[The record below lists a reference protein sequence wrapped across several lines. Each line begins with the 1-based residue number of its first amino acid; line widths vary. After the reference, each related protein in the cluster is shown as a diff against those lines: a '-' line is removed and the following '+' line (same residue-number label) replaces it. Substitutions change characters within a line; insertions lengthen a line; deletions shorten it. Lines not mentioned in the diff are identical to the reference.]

1 MDIKSLLS
9 DSAEEPII
17 YPERP
22 ELLSAEELDALSRDY
37 RAADYQ
43 YEKLIEE
50 IKNFESRLDDEH
62 EIALKLASFG
72 ESITINVTEI
82 GYYNP
87 SLIVFDG
94 FVNGNRATL
103 VQHVNQLNFL
113 LIAVKKPDPK
123 RPARRIGFDLNGN
136 GD

>member
-17 YPERP
+17 YPEQP
-22 ELLSAEELDALSRDY
+22 SWLSAEELDALSRDY

-113 LIAVKKPDPK
+113 LIAVKKLDPK